1 MTAQAFNVQY
11 NKAHVHNLRILLCLL
26 GSMKQPVASKIT
38 SLPPVVSTNVP
49 VLVKQV

>member
-11 NKAHVHNLRILLCLL
+11 IEV
-26 GSMKQPVASKIT
+26 KQPVASKVT
-38 SLPPVVSTNVP
+38 SLPPVESTNVP